1 MPDLDLILNQQTFV
15 LYFPFVCNI
24 RPSVC
29 PMFLLLYLRLL
40 AMRLFMK
47 AKKLTG
53 LALMPML

>member
-1 MPDLDLILNQQTFV
+1 M
-15 LYFPFVCNI
+15 Y
-24 RPSVC
+24 PS
-29 PMFLLLYLRLL
+29 FLLLLLLLYWIRACALL